1 MRGVS
6 FKVEALLYQTLKLLV
21 LESTLPTISLNKTTG
36 ELSTSLIGSR
46 DVIGSD
52 VFGERGGCS

>member
-6 FKVEALLYQTLKLLV
+6 FKVEALLYQTLKLLA

-36 ELSTSLIGSR
+36 ELLTSLIGAS
-46 DVIGSD
+46 DVLGSD
-52 VFGERGGCS
+52 VLG